1 MNQPIWKRE
10 NFLFSL
16 IMLIGV
22 AFGLSTNIAND
33 IVAYL
38 LGVVGLVGNIR
49 LFLKD
54 AKFVGLIPWLKNPNT
69 WTFLS
74 GIITAISPKLETLV
88 PALRSLFEAIATKN
102 YGSIITA
109 LFALGS
115 IIWGLVKNPPKP
127 ALAKA

>member
-69 WTFLS
+69 
-74 GIITAISPKLETLV
+74 
-88 PALRSLFEAIATKN
+88 
-102 YGSIITA
+102 
-109 LFALGS
+109 
-115 IIWGLVKNPPKP
+115 
-127 ALAKA
+127 